1 MYLLQLMKGQDLLK
15 YTFSPLNHYTLFW
28 SDLLVKSF
36 ARDRNVNNKKLTLEV
51 DDLLDAPRVKAGIF
65 TVNQTFLGKRFINKD
80 LAIENV
86 FI

>member
-1 MYLLQLMKGQDLLK
+1 MK

-36 ARDRNVNNKKLTLEV
+36 ARDRNLNNKKLTLEV
-51 DDLLDAPRVKAGIF
+51 DDLLDAPRLKAGIF
-65 TVNQTFLGKRFINKD
+65 TVNQTFLGKKFINKD
-80 LAIENV
+80 LANENL